1 MNNYAIFGFA
11 VGAVIGWCYLKP
23 FLVALVGL

>member
-1 MNNYAIFGFA
+1 MSNYQVFGFV
-11 VGAVIGWCYLKP
+11 VGGILGWCYLKP